1 MTYQAQ
7 APIRY
12 SESLLDYERDIK
24 TDLCWAIDTNDLKL
38 LEQAYKAAKK
48 RLGGDK
54 RGRPPLPEHTQRLRR
69 HVEACACAVMADA
82 YASSFDEIWRIY
94 FPDKWEPATPLN
106 DPNGCIIDLNAKLS
120 NQRYGADLKRH
131 LLKLDLTMPDG
142 KHLIHHLA
150 ADKK

>member
-1 MTYQAQ
+1 MIYQAQ
-7 APIRY
+7 APITY

-38 LEQAYKAAKK
+38 LEQAYKAAKQ

-54 RGRPPLPEHTQRLRR
+54 RGRPPLPEYTQRLRR

-82 YASSFDEIWRIY
+82 YTSSFDEIWRTY
-94 FPDKWEPATPLN
+94 FPDKWEPATPIN

-131 LLKLDLTMPDG
+131 LLKLDLIMPDG

>member
-7 APIRY
+7 APITY

-24 TDLCWAIDTNDLKL
+24 TDLCWAIDTNDLTL
-38 LEQAYKAAKK
+38 LEQAYKAAKQ

-82 YASSFDEIWRIY
+82 YASSFDEIWRTY
-94 FPDKWEPATPLN
+94 FPDKGEPATPIN

-131 LLKLDLTMPDG
+131 LLKLDLIMPDG
-142 KHLIHHLA
+142 KHLLHHLA